1 MSEAPPPLAREDAYR
16 VFASVLGTDA
26 VLVGGQAV
34 AFWAEFYLDQGR
46 LPELD
51 RGTGIYVSRDVDF
64 LGGERPASAPRRRP
78 RDRT

>member
-1 MSEAPPPLAREDAYR
+1 MSEAPPLSREDAYR

-34 AFWAEFYLDQGR
+34 AFWAELYLDQGR

-64 LGGERPASAPRRRP
+64 LGGERPASARRRCP